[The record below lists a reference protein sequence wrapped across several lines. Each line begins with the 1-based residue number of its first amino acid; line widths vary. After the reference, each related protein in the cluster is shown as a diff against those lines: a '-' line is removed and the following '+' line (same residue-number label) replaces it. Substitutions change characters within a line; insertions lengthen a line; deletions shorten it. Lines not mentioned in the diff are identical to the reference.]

1 MKILLLILTGIF
13 YFNFSFS
20 IELLGKSVKCET
32 QRENIRGYPFFFF
45 FENETNVKSFYI
57 SAEGDIRFH
66 IIDYKEVKPN
76 LIDIRYIGQIN
87 KSNLILKHNKG
98 KREYTCSF
106 LPTKENIDEELQI
119 FK

>member
-1 MKILLLILTGIF
+1 MWNTKRKYKRL
-13 YFNFSFS
+13 
-20 IELLGKSVKCET
+20 SVL
-32 QRENIRGYPFFFF
+32 FF